1 MATFEYTA
9 LTSTDRLMKG
19 AIEAGSRQEA
29 EQLLRDMQLNVNSIE
44 QSRQSKPKTSIGR
57 TEFMLFNQQLASIS
71 KTGIPLERALRELSK
86 DIVSKRMRK
95 LIGEIA
101 DDLEAGVDI
110 VDAFERRQ
118 KAFPVLYGRILKAG
132 IETGRLGEMLT
143 SLNRNLEVSGQT
155 RRIVFEATAY
165 PAVVLALGSVII
177 TAVFIIIIPR
187 FASVFTEM
195 VEGKLLN
202 PLTSA
207 FLGMSRR
214 VVPFW
219 ISVGAII
226 FGLIVVLLLLST
238 FAGGRRFKERLFMK
252 LPVFGMLYH
261 SSILSKMAES
271 MAILV
276 AAGAEMPTVLRLGS
290 QASGSQRL
298 LREGELLAAGVENG
312 ANIMEAGQVCVSIPR
327 LFLYSMQLGTQRNEL
342 QDNLFSLGQMYSE
355 QTRCSQGRLQAVL
368 LPVMLI
374 LVGSF
379 IALAILAI
387 FLPMIQVISGLGAA
401 G

>member
-1 MATFEYTA
+1 MVMATFEYTA

-19 AIEAGSRQEA
+19 TIEAGTRQEA

-44 QSRQSKPKTSIGR
+44 PSRESKPKTSIGR

-86 DIVSKRMRK
+86 DIASRRMRK
-95 LIGEIA
+95 LIGKIA

-110 VDAFERRQ
+110 VEAFERRQ
-118 KAFPVLYGRILKAG
+118 KAFPALYGRILKAG
-132 IETGRLGEMLT
+132 IETGRLSEMLT
-143 SLNRNLEVSGQT
+143 SLNRSLEVAGQT

-165 PAVVLALGSVII
+165 PAVVLALGSIII
-177 TAVFIIIIPR
+177 TVVFIIIIPQ
-187 FASVFTEM
+187 FVPVLSDM
-195 VEGKLLN
+195 VEGRLN

-207 FLGMSRR
+207 FLSMAQH

-226 FGLIVVLLLLST
+226 SGLVVVLLLLSS
-238 FAGGRRFKERLFMK
+238 FAGGRRFKEWLFMK
-252 LPVFGMLYH
+252 LPVFGALYH

-298 LREGELLAAGVENG
+298 LHEGELLAAGVESG

-327 LFLYSMQLGTQRNEL
+327 LFLYSMQLGNQRNEL
-342 QDNLFSLGQMYSE
+342 QDNLYSLGQMYAE

-374 LVGSF
+374 VVGSF
-379 IALAILAI
+379 IALAVLAL
-387 FLPMIQVISGLGAA
+387 FLPLIQVVSGLGA

>member
-1 MATFEYTA
+1 MVMATFEYTA

-19 AIEAGSRQEA
+19 AVEAGSRQEA

-44 QSRQSKPKTSIGR
+44 PSRESKPKTSIGR

-86 DIVSKRMRK
+86 DIASKRMRK
-95 LIGEIA
+95 LVGAIA

-110 VDAFERRQ
+110 VDAFERHQRT
-118 KAFPVLYGRILKAG
+118 FPALYGRILKAG
-132 IETGRLGEMLT
+132 IETGRLSEMLT
-143 SLNRNLEVSGQT
+143 SLNRNLEVANQT

-165 PAVVLALGSVII
+165 PAVVLALGSIII
-177 TAVFIIIIPR
+177 TAVFIIIIPQ
-187 FASVFTEM
+187 FVPVLGDM
-195 VEGKLLN
+195 VEGRLN
-202 PLTSA
+202 PITSA
-207 FLGMSRR
+207 FLGMSRH
-214 VVPFW
+214 VVSFW
-219 ISVGAII
+219 LSIGAII
-226 FGLIVVLLLLST
+226 SGLVVVLLLLST
-238 FAGGRRFKERLFMK
+238 FAGGRRFKEWLFMK
-252 LPVFGMLYH
+252 LPVFGGLYH

-290 QASGSQRL
+290 QASGSERL
-298 LREGELLAAGVENG
+298 FHEGELLATGVESG
-312 ANIMEAGQVCVSIPR
+312 ANVMEAGQVCVSIPR
-327 LFLYSMQLGTQRNEL
+327 LFLYSMQLGNQRNEL
-342 QDNLFSLGQMYSE
+342 QDNLYSLGQMYAE

-374 LVGSF
+374 VVGSF
-379 IALAILAI
+379 IALAVLAL
-387 FLPMIQVISGLGAA
+387 FLPLIQVVTGLGA

>member
-1 MATFEYTA
+1 MIMATFEYTA

-29 EQLLRDMQLNVNSIE
+29 EQLLRDMQLHVNSIE
-44 QSRQSKPKTSIGR
+44 QSRASRPRTSIGR
-57 TEFMLFNQQLASIS
+57 TEFMLFNQQLVSIS

-86 DIVSKRMRK
+86 DIASKRMRK
-95 LIGEIA
+95 LVAEIA
-101 DDLEAGVDI
+101 ADLEAGVDI

-118 KAFPVLYGRILKAG
+118 KSFPALYGRILKAG
-132 IETGRLGEMLT
+132 IETGRLSEMLT

-155 RRIVFEATAY
+155 RRIVFEAMAY
-165 PAVVLALGSVII
+165 PAVVLALGSAIL
-177 TAVFIIIIPR
+177 TAVFIIVIPQ
-187 FASVFTEM
+187 FVPVFQDM
-195 VEGKLLN
+195 LGGNLN

-207 FLGMSRR
+207 FMGMAQR

-219 ISVGAII
+219 VSVGVIV
-226 FGLIVVLLLLST
+226 FGLVVVLLLLST
-238 FAGGRRFKERLFMK
+238 FAGGRRFKEWLFMK
-252 LPVFGMLYH
+252 LPVFGVLYH
-261 SSILSKMAES
+261 SCVLSKMAES

-290 QASGSQRL
+290 QASGSEKL
-298 LREGELLAAGVENG
+298 LLEGELLAAGVENG

-327 LFLYSMQLGTQRNEL
+327 LFLYSMQLGSQRNEL
-342 QDNLFSLGQMYSE
+342 QDNLYSLGQMYSE

-374 LVGSF
+374 VVGSF

-387 FLPMIQVISGLGAA
+387 FLPMIQVVSALGA
-401 G
+401 

>member
-19 AIEAGSRQEA
+19 SIEAGSRQEA

-44 QSRQSKPKTSIGR
+44 PSRESKPKTSIGR
-57 TEFMLFNQQLASIS
+57 TEFVLFNQQLASIS

-95 LIGEIA
+95 LVGEIA

-118 KAFPVLYGRILKAG
+118 KAFPPLYGRILKAG
-132 IETGRLGEMLT
+132 IETGRLSEMLT

-155 RRIVFEATAY
+155 RRIVFEAMAY
-165 PAVVLALGSVII
+165 PAVVLAIGSVIL
-177 TAVFIIIIPR
+177 TAVFIIIIPQFGPILR
-187 FASVFTEM
+187 EM
-195 VEGKLLN
+195 VSGELN
-202 PLTSA
+202 PLSA
-207 FLGMSRR
+207 TFFSMAQH

-219 ISVGAII
+219 ISIGAII
-226 FGLIVVLLLLST
+226 SGLIVALLLLST
-238 FAGGRRFKERLFMK
+238 FSGGRRFREWVFMK
-252 LPVFGMLYH
+252 IPVFGTLYR

-290 QASGSQRL
+290 QASGSEKL
-298 LREGELLAAGVENG
+298 LREGELLAAGVESG

-342 QDNLFSLGQMYSE
+342 QDNLYSLGQMYSE
-355 QTRCSQGRLQAVL
+355 QTRCGQGRLQAVL

-374 LVGSF
+374 VVGSF

-387 FLPMIQVISGLGAA
+387 FLPMIQVVQGLGAA